1 MCRKGRYTNLTSS
14 LSEDYVAGNV
24 ASFMACR
31 KYDETITVINTS
43 KGYVS
48 DREQNLQQQLVKN
61 IIREKRILVVDDE
74 YDTNLTLKIVLEES
88 GYKVDSFT
96 DPLAALR
103 NFKSGLYDLALIDVK
118 MPGMHGFG
126 LCNEIRKFDIKV
138 KICFLTATEDTHYE
152 SFRKQAYPNFEE
164 NCIIRKPIENEL
176 LISRIKSIIC

>member
-1 MCRKGRYTNLTSS
+1 MCWKGGYTNLTSS
-14 LSEDYVAGNV
+14 LNEDYLAGSV

-43 KGYVS
+43 KGYVFY
-48 DREQNLQQQLVKN
+48 REQNLQQHLVKN
-61 IIREKRILVVDDE
+61 ITGEKRILVVDDE
-74 YDTNLTLKIVLEES
+74 YDTNLTLKVVLEES
-88 GYKVDSFT
+88 GFKVDSFT

-126 LCNEIRKFDIKV
+126 LYNEIRKFDIKV

-152 SFRKQAYPNFEE
+152 FRKQAYHNFEE

-176 LISRIKSIIC
+176 LIKRIKSIIF